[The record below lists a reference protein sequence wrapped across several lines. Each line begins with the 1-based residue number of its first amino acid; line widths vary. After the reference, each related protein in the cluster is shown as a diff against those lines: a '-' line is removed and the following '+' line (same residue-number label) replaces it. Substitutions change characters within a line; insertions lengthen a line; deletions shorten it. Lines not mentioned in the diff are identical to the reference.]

1 MEISALGRKMDPQL
15 KAHHIRLTKIPDNFN
30 ILVSTSPVVVCQH
43 TWSEKRN
50 QSATLHYHIY
60 WEHEKPITRKTFA
73 KRLKEMFNVHGQK
86 DFMVSDPRDLA
97 SFWQYAMSS
106 YNYAKKGA
114 SLVMWN
120 IQVEQLPFYP
130 ELPVIIDPDLNN
142 SITHTVVKAKVKSK
156 SWKQQFYEHCIDK
169 YLEAY
174 GDTEV
179 SKGVVMEW
187 FIKWSCYGF
196 NDPQM
201 IACVRYVYW
210 EFNPKLHDQIIEEYS
225 MKWIEKI

>member
-1 MEISALGRKMDPQL
+1 MDTEDPIL
-15 KAHHIRLTKIPDNFN
+15 PAHHFRLTKIPDNFN
-30 ILVSTSPVVVCQH
+30 IIIDGLPVVVVQH
-43 TWSEKRN
+43 TWSSK
-50 QSATLHYHIY
+50 TDKPCKLHYHIY
-60 WEHEKPITRKTFA
+60 WEHPVPQTRKTFV
-73 KRLKEMFNVHGQK
+73 KWLKERMSIYGQK
-86 DFMVSDPRDLA
+86 DFQVSNPRDVP

-120 IQVEQLPFYP
+120 IQAEQLPLYA
-130 ELPVIIDPDLNN
+130 ERPVIVDPDIKNTV
-142 SITHTVVKAKVKSK
+142 THTVAKKKSK

-174 GDTEV
+174 GDTTV